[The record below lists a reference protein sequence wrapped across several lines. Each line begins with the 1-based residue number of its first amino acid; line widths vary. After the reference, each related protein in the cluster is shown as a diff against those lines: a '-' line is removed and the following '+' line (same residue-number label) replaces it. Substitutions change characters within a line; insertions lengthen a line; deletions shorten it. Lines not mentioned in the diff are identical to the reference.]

1 MKIVVDNMPD
11 IGNHCVFYKDD
22 ICLLGDETADL
33 PKCWNYVEHDATSV
47 HLCPYLIDINSLE
60 VTNNA
65 NNT

>member
-1 MKIVVDNMPD
+1 MKIVVDRLPD
-11 IGNHCVFYKDD
+11 VGNYCVFYKDD

-33 PKCWNYVEHDATSV
+33 PKCWNSAEVYTTNV

-65 NNT
+65 NNP